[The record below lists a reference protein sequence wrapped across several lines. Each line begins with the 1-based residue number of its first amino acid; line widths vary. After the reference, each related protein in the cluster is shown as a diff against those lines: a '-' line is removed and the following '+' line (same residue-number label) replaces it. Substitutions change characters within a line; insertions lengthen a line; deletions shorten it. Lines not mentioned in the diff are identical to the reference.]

1 MRVHRQL
8 ITGMTGLSLLKL
20 TYERL
25 LTCRVQSSRYGTGRS
40 TEALVGQELLERA
53 TEGIGSQGARH
64 PHDNWYYRY
73 ARDTTARN
81 VKDRIQES
89 FSTKVILFFHAGS
102 LSETIAIQ
110 QRRLPQQI
118 FTVTFIQLVSIYSL
132 RCGNG
137 MPFIMWLRM
146 MDGWLRQQ
154 QFTVAIVIISK
165 HTINGLQYSVNS
177 TRTWWSNNVFSVL

>member
-89 FSTKVILFFHAGS
+89 FSTKVILFFSCWIFIGNDCNTTKTFTSTNLYCYFHPVGIDLFTEVWKWNALYHVAQNDGRMTQAATVHS
-102 LSETIAIQ
+102 GNCDYFKTYHQWATI
-110 QRRLPQQI
+110 
-118 FTVTFIQLVSIYSL
+118 
-132 RCGNG
+132 
-137 MPFIMWLRM
+137 
-146 MDGWLRQQ
+146 
-154 QFTVAIVIISK
+154 
-165 HTINGLQYSVNS
+165 
-177 TRTWWSNNVFSVL
+177 